1 MRLLLKRDIQAVIVP
16 ISSFILL
23 LVCLTL
29 RDEVCAWIWIRDMRQ
44 HAKSNIDYAKTLH
57 RFWYHFCFGFAFIMP
72 GCFPI
77 TLFSFFFSSTH
88 CIFQTKIQSS
98 VFNWVQRFYDKKI
111 KNYAGESDF
120 DFTCFGIIPNKSLM
134 WNLFM
139 RFVSAS
145 FKVNALQFILF
156 HVHTYSICVDFSW
169 NSLLYQYWIKS
180 CRVHCSRH
188 CTWVHFHAVLY
199 RFKEM
204 RFNPERAHQFKL
216 ENFVF
221 FSTE

>member
-1 MRLLLKRDIQAVIVP
+1 MRLLLKHDIQAVIVP

-77 TLFSFFFSSTH
+77 TLLSFFFSSTH

-98 VFNWVQRFYDKKI
+98 VFNWVQRLYDKKWCRNMPEDRI
-111 KNYAGESDF
+111 S
-120 DFTCFGIIPNKSLM
+120 TSLV
-134 WNLFM
+134 L
-139 RFVSAS
+139 AS
-145 FKVNALQFILF
+145 FQTNLWCG
-156 HVHTYSICVDFSW
+156 YSLCAT
-169 NSLLYQYWIKS
+169 
-180 CRVHCSRH
+180 CRLHS
-188 CTWVHFHAVLY
+188 
-199 RFKEM
+199 K
-204 RFNPERAHQFKL
+204 
-216 ENFVF
+216 
-221 FSTE
+221 